1 MILKSLRL
9 VFVLLLIYSGGFIAQ
24 SSSLS
29 PLNYFIVTSEGADI
43 FLEWELT
50 NEDSLKNFQI
60 FRKFDDESTYSLVDL
75 IEPDGS
81 KTYQFLDDDIFKN
94 ASRTISYE
102 LRILVSEE
110 TFVEERSILHS
121 PTSIQ
126 RTWGSIKSM
135 FR

>member
-1 MILKSLRL
+1 MMLKPFKLL
-9 VFVLLLIYSGGFIAQ
+9 YILLLFYAGGIFAQ

-50 NEDSLKNFQI
+50 TEDSLENFQI
-60 FRKFDDESTYSLVDL
+60 YRKFDDESTYSLVE
-75 IEPDGS
+75 IVEPDGS

-102 LRILVSEE
+102 LRILVSKE
-110 TFVEERSILHS
+110 TFVEERNILHS